1 MKLEI
6 HLQKEKWKN
15 KHWRLKKYANKILMG
30 HCKKKKEEIIKYF
43 EKNETHTH
51 THTHTHTN
59 FQNLYRMQQKQIKE
73 ESL

>member
-43 EKNETHTH
+43 EKNEKHTH
-51 THTHTHTN
+51 THTHK
-59 FQNLYRMQQKQIKE
+59 FPKSIQDAAKADQRGKFIVI
-73 ESL
+73 